1 MSPKSNFENKSDI
14 NRPNLKQTSFSSEET
29 LSFSNFKLSF
39 LDRKVPILLCCIGFI
54 LLVLIAVSI
63 YAIYISL
70 FLHGYIVVTKDS
82 SAEIGCGH
90 VKGFVENEIV
100 YYLGIPYALSPVGN
114 RRFRKPVEL
123 TTSDLCAEAWDIPRK
138 QGESVLQAISYRNVC
153 MQILPISN
161 EILGSEDCLYL
172 NIFVPQTHKPYELH
186 PVIFIIGGFFFNYGG
201 SANGSSFFH
210 QPHRDT
216 IIELNAIQVT
226 FNYRLGPFGFLTNPS
241 TKIANIGLWD
251 QLAALRWVRTHIRSF
266 GGDPLKIT
274 VFSYGSG
281 ATSTIALIGSPLA
294 QNLFD
299 KAWISAPALNKP
311 EITLPS
317 AIEAAEKVLQC
328 AKTNC
333 NQTGEEILRIWN
345 WTVVEPWIEQF
356 FTIPSLSSAYC
367 LPGLPRSG
375 GILVIDDELITDS
388 SWNAP
393 LAHIPIV
400 VGQNSHEAETYPFP
414 NTVQLWTFSAMFE
427 YIQGILGNQSL
438 EFRLIH
444 DHYLS
449 KGTIEESVNI
459 NVSLNVPD
467 VVTKYSEIVTDI
479 RVTCPLQ
486 AYARSLRKVQPV
498 QRYCIR
504 NRHVHFNPYG
514 LDSFVSSAFHGWDA
528 FLLFKI
534 YRYHPDYLYAIDRA
548 TISDKTLEKL
558 SENFCTSLEHFIS
571 SGTLFP
577 DKKNT
582 LLTIF
587 ENEVVY
593 STSVDDLS
601 MCEEWNNLIAQSPY
615 LYAWKA

>member
-1 MSPKSNFENKSDI
+1 MSPLSNFEDKRDI
-14 NRPNLKQTSFSSEET
+14 NRRKLKQTSFSSEET
-29 LSFSNFKLSF
+29 LSLSNFKVSF
-39 LDRKVPILLCCIGFI
+39 LDLKVPLLVCCIGIISLI
-54 LLVLIAVSI
+54 LVAVAI

-70 FLHGYIVVTKDS
+70 FFHGYIAVIKEPSVD
-82 SAEIGCGH
+82 IGCGY

-100 YYLGIPYALSPVGN
+100 HYFGIPYALPPIGK
-114 RRFRKPVEL
+114 RRFQKPVEL
-123 TTSDLCAEAWDIPRK
+123 TTSDLCAEAWNIPRNHEK
-138 QGESVLQAISYRNVC
+138 EVLPAISYRNVC
-153 MQILPISN
+153 MQLLPISD
-161 EILGSEDCLYL
+161 EIIGNEDCLYL
-172 NIFVPQTHKPYELH
+172 NIFVPQTHKPHELH

-201 SANGSSFFH
+201 SSNGSSFFH
-210 QPHRDT
+210 QPHLET
-216 IIELNAIQVT
+216 IAEINAIQVT

-241 TKIANIGLWD
+241 AKIANIGVRD

-274 VFSYGSG
+274 VFSYSSG
-281 ATSTIALIGSPLA
+281 ATSTIALVGSPLA

-311 EITLPS
+311 DITLSS
-317 AIEAAEKVLQC
+317 AVEAAKNVLRC
-328 AKTNC
+328 TKTSC
-333 NQTGEEILRIWN
+333 TQTSEEILRIWN
-345 WTVVEPWIEQF
+345 WTVVKPWIEQLF
-356 FTIPSLSSAYC
+356 AIPSPSSTYC
-367 LPGLPRSG
+367 LPGLPCSG
-375 GILVIDDELITDS
+375 GILVIDGEIITDS

-393 LAHIPIV
+393 LSHIPIV

-414 NTVQLWTFSAMFE
+414 NTVQLWTFSSMSE
-427 YIQGILGNQSL
+427 YIRNILGNQSP

-449 KGTIEESVNI
+449 KGRIEETVNK
-459 NVSLNVPD
+459 NLSFNVPD
-467 VVTKYSEIVTDI
+467 VATKYSEIVTDI

-486 AYARSLRKVQPV
+486 AYAHSLRKVQPV

-528 FLLFKI
+528 FLLFKT
-534 YRYHPDYLYAIDRA
+534 YRYHPDYLYAVDRA
-548 TISDKTLEKL
+548 IVFDKTLEKL
-558 SENFCTSLEHFIS
+558 SENFCTSLKHFIS
-571 SGTLFP
+571 TGTLFP

-582 LLTIF
+582 QLTIF

-601 MCEEWNNLIAQSPY
+601 MCKEWNNLFAQSPY